1 MPTFVDGPVRVSVP
15 ATSAN
20 LGPGFDSLGLALS
33 MRDELE
39 AEVLPAGLEVEV
51 IGSGAGGVPLD
62 ESHLVVRAMRTAFE
76 AMGAQP
82 PGLRLSCTNVIP
94 HARGL
99 GSSSAAIVA
108 GVVLARAL
116 VAGGTLLLDD
126 DAVFRLAARLE
137 GHPDNV
143 APAFY
148 GGFTISG
155 HDDEFYSVGSAVDPR
170 IEVVVF
176 VPPTPVS
183 TEVARG
189 LLPPDVPHADAAADA
204 GRTALLVAALAG
216 QPEQLLPGD
225 ARLPAPGLPPPRDA
239 RLAGAGRPAAGRRC
253 ARAGVRRRSDRA
265 RVHRRVGGDRAAR
278 PLPRGLGRPP
288 PRRRPRR
295 RPDQLTVP
303 ERAGCDPARAGC
315 ILAPRPSS
323 RSDLFH
329 IQCDIAV
336 AHPWL
341 PSDRSSEDAE
351 Q

>member
-1 MPTFVDGPVRVSVP
+1 MARYVEGPVRVSVP

-20 LGPGFDSLGLALS
+20 LGPGFDSLGLALT

-39 AEVLPAGLEVEV
+39 AEVTGSGLVVEV
-51 IGSGAGGVPLD
+51 DGSGADGVPRD
-62 ESHLVVRAMRTAFE
+62 ESHLVVRSMREAFD

-116 VAGGTLLLDD
+116 VAGGSLLMDD
-126 DAVFRLAARLE
+126 DAAFALTARIE

-148 GGFTISG
+148 GGFQISG
-155 HDDEFYSVGSAVDPR
+155 REGDFYSVGSPVDPR

-189 LLPPDVPHADAAADA
+189 LLPGDVPHADAAADA

-216 QPEQLLPGD
+216 QPEHLWRGTRDFLHQGYRRPAMPDSLAFID
-225 ARLPAPGLPPPRDA
+225 ALRADGVA
-239 RLAGAGRPAAGRRC
+239 ATVSGAGPTVLAFTDASGAAALAARC
-253 ARAGVRRRSDRA
+253 PEGWVAHHLHVDRDGA
-265 RVHRRVGGDRAAR
+265 RV
-278 PLPRGLGRPP
+278 L
-288 PRRRPRR
+288 
-295 RPDQLTVP
+295 
-303 ERAGCDPARAGC
+303 
-315 ILAPRPSS
+315 
-323 RSDLFH
+323 
-329 IQCDIAV
+329 
-336 AHPWL
+336 
-341 PSDRSSEDAE
+341 
-351 Q
+351 